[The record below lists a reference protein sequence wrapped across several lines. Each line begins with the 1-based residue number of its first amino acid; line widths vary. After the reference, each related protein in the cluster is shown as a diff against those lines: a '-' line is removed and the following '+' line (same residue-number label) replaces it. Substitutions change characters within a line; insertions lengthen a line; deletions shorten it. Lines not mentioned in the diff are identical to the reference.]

1 MLLIEIMLII
11 YGEACRRA
19 FTGRPTVVG
28 YATLGLTN
36 HC

>member
-11 YGEACRRA
+11 YEACRRA